1 MVIDLTYICNFTCH
15 YCQWGDPTNEKRK
28 NIQLGKLLV
37 KSKSLKQMGVERIV
51 FSGGEPLLH
60 PNFREIVGYY
70 GKAVNEV
77 VMITNGL
84 LLDDKH
90 LEDYCESSRSPS
102 GYPSPHN
109 YNAATSCVKRLDY
122 RYARFHK
129 RR

>member
-28 NIQLGKLLV
+28 NIQLDKLLV

-77 VMITNGL
+77 VMT
-84 LLDDKH
+84 
-90 LEDYCESSRSPS
+90 
-102 GYPSPHN
+102 
-109 YNAATSCVKRLDY
+109 
-122 RYARFHK
+122 F
-129 RR
+129 